1 MREKSRFDLDVP
13 PSIPGGRIRSLVW
26 RSDDLFDP
34 IGGERV
40 IRLGGEQS
48 KPPFGPYAYAF
59 DRAIGCPGGCHV
71 AMYTSR
77 QTTGLI
83 LGPQRSQRQIN
94 RHYYYASGYEYPV
107 ALGRL
112 TDGRELVAHCPEKYA
127 RIEIELIDSGQ
138 RLTNREPAT
147 FDFFHSR
154 LEFSP
159 DGRYLLSA
167 GWFWHPWDAV
177 HVYDVS
183 AALSDP
189 RSLDTAGTMRS
200 RSVAAELASATF
212 SDDDTLII
220 STVPESERL
229 DDPEHDPNAL
239 GPLELASWSM
249 SASEWKTRTQLQVPA
264 GGLMAAGSSHVVS
277 FH

>member
-1 MREKSRFDLDVP
+1 VHIRRRRCDTSSVREKSRFDLDVP

-40 IRLGGEQS
+40 IRLGGGQS

-112 TDGRELVAHCPEKYA
+112 TDGRELVAQLSREVRANRDRAYRLRA
-127 RIEIELIDSGQ
+127 SVSRIES
-138 RLTNREPAT
+138 RRRST
-147 FDFFHSR
+147 FFHSR

-229 DDPEHDPNAL
+229 
-239 GPLELASWSM
+239 G
-249 SASEWKTRTQLQVPA
+249 
-264 GGLMAAGSSHVVS
+264 
-277 FH
+277 